1 MSIDRAAAIGHF
13 ANTNQGTIR
22 LGENP
27 TLTQGDS
34 YFAAIV
40 NTAGTVI
47 DNPGGNR
54 TWGGSLRSGR
64 RLWGPAGSEALDQSV
79 TRPDATAKTF
89 SLNLDNVAPGGDTL
103 IVSVSGTGPFN
114 EKLENLPGA
123 NFVIQI
129 KPAPAEAA
137 VLQASARV
145 GPKERIRLIREQLD
159 KLEQELDL

>member
-1 MSIDRAAAIGHF
+1 MSFDRAAAIGHF
-13 ANTNQGTIR
+13 ANTSGGTIR
-22 LGENP
+22 LGESP

-40 NTAGTVI
+40 NSAGTVI
-47 DNPGGNR
+47 DNPGGQR

-89 SLNLDNVAPGGDTL
+89 SLNLDNVAPNGDTL
-103 IVSVSGTGPFN
+103 IVSVSGVGPFN

-129 KPAPAEAA
+129 KPAPAG
-137 VLQASARV
+137 VSTLRASSQI
-145 GPKERIRLIREQLD
+145 GPKERIQLIRQQLD
-159 KLEQELDL
+159 ALEKDLGL